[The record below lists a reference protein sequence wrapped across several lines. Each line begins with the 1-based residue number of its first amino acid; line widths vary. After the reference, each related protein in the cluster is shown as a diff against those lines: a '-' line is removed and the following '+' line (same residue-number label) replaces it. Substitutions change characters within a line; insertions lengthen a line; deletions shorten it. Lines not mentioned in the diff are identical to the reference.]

1 MDDPGATECSLAPSH
16 WLSRALRLAEL
27 VGTKEDTIATVRC
40 LSATDVAQVLDLEA
54 CIPAVEQAFASYASG
69 ESEVYPVVR
78 ELLPETGGIFGIKSG
93 YYRKRGWLGL
103 KAGGFWSGNRE
114 RGLPAHQSVILVFDP
129 ATGMLTG
136 LVDANVITR
145 LRTGAVGALA
155 ARYLARPESRTAAV
169 IGCGAQGEIQ
179 TRALLWALPE
189 LIEIRCFDRVPGSI
203 EGYRDALADLGSPIE
218 VADSVSAA
226 VRGAD
231 VVVTT
236 TPSWEALVRDEDIGA
251 NVHITAIGADTK
263 GKQEL
268 DPALYRRA
276 RVVVDDW
283 RQAREIGE
291 SQHAYRLGWLQ
302 EADLAA
308 ELGEIAAGRKPGRD
322 DYEGLTIFDAT
333 GIALQDLAAAGVAME
348 LATKRGVGTVINV

>member
-1 MDDPGATECSLAPSH
+1 MLLTADALA
-16 WLSRALRLAEL
+16 
-27 VGTKEDTIATVRC
+27 TKEVAIATVRC

-69 ESEVYPVVR
+69 GSELYPVVR
-78 ELLPETGGIFGIKSG
+78 EILPDSGGIFGIKSG
-93 YYRKRGWLGL
+93 YYRERGWLGL
-103 KAGGFWSGNRE
+103 KAGGFWAGNRE

-136 LVDANVITR
+136 LIDANVITR

-189 LIEIRCFDRVPGSI
+189 LAEIRCYDRIPDSVAS
-203 EGYRDALADLGSPIE
+203 YRTALAD
-218 VADSVSAA
+218 VAIPVEAAISVATA
-226 VRGAD
+226 VEGAD

-236 TPSWEALVRDEDIGA
+236 TSSWEAIIHDEEIGQD
-251 NVHITAIGADTK
+251 VHISAIGADTK

-268 DPALYRRA
+268 DPALFRRA

-283 RQAREIGE
+283 QQAREIGE
-291 SQHAYRLGWLQ
+291 SQHAFRLGWLK
-302 EADLAA
+302 EADIAA
-308 ELGEIAAGRKPGRD
+308 ELGEIAAGRKAGRGD
-322 DYEGLTIFDAT
+322 FDGLTIFDAT
-333 GIALQDLAAAGVAME
+333 GIALQDLAAAGVALD
-348 LATKRGVGTVINV
+348 LAAERSVGTLIDV